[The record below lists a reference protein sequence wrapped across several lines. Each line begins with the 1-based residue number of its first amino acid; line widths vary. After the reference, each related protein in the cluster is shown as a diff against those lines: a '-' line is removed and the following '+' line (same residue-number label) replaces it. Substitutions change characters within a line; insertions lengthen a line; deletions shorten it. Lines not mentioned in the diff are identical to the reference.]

1 MSSRKGGGQ
10 PGNKNAQTHGFYSK
24 LFSQG
29 EKIRLGKSDA
39 SLEGE
44 IKATRIVGYRVLE
57 ILSAGPLPP
66 AGTKKLNDNAL
77 NTISTFFG
85 AMTNLATLT
94 RSFQIATGKYKPGE
108 TAILDALAELNAED
122 GIS

>member
-1 MSSRKGGGQ
+1 MTTRKGGGQ
-10 PGNKNAQTHGFYSK
+10 PGNKNAEKHGFYSK
-24 LFSQG
+24 LFSHG
-29 EKIRLGKSDA
+29 EKIRLTKSDA

-44 IKATRIVGYRVLE
+44 IKSTRVVGYRILE
-57 ILSAGPLPP
+57 ILTTGPLPP
-66 AGTKKLNDNAL
+66 GGTKKLNDNAL
-77 NTISTFFG
+77 NTISTFFN